1 MPGDASFNLLS
12 AVEFVNVGK
21 ITVGDLIVNG
31 QIGTN
36 GVFTGEPSI
45 VTTGSVGVKNTNPT
59 HLLDVGSNVY
69 IDDSVVGLQTINIVD
84 FSTTRQVYI
93 GPITGQSGTREIVQ
107 IGDANNQALFLIN
120 GGVHLGLFDRVIP
133 QSNVITIGCQAAQGL
148 RASGGIAIGAGSVNT
163 LQGTNAIAL
172 GINAGR
178 AQNNYAICIGE
189 NAGANQGESAI
200 AIGRASGQS
209 QDLRSIAIGF
219 ESGYTQENS
228 AIAIGAN
235 AGGNQNEAAIAIG
248 QLSGQVQDTYS
259 IAIGAFSG
267 VNQNNFTVAIGQG
280 AGFSQSD
287 SAIAIGRA
295 SGQSQDLRSIAI
307 GFESGYTQENSAIAI
322 GQNAGFSQSTNS
334 IAVGQYAGQ
343 TQGTYNIALGYQSGG
358 VQASSAIAIGKN
370 AGTNQSSNAIA
381 IGINSGGTQG
391 LNSIAIGANSSTP
404 NSNSIVLNAS
414 GSLFATQVNSAFY
427 VNPVRETNVFAMA
440 LGYSSDGE
448 IIQAQNLILPGHVIS
463 RSSVLPSVGSLS
475 SRIIVYSST
484 VSDAGGRVDLVVSN
498 SGTLDTI
505 ETDVYGLANVVF
517 GASYS
522 DTPSVVVTPGNVHA
536 SQLNPFVQ
544 VYPGY
549 FQVCT
554 ATSSVSG
561 GNHLKFNYSVMGV

>member
-1 MPGDASFNLLS
+1 MPGDDSFNRLS

-21 ITVGDLIVNG
+21 ITVDTLNV
-31 QIGTN
+31 
-36 GVFTGEPSI
+36 TGGLSLNDH
-45 VTTGSVGVKNTNPT
+45 T
-59 HLLDVGSNVY
+59 LSNIY
-69 IDDSVVGLQTINIVD
+69 FDDSLMAFETINIVD
-84 FSTTRQVYI
+84 FSQTRQVYI
-93 GPITGQSGTREIVQ
+93 GSANLGSYGTQEITGMSDATKQQLLLVDGSVH
-107 IGDANNQALFLIN
+107 IGRLNTFSAN
-120 GGVHLGLFDRVIP
+120 
-133 QSNVITIGCQAAQGL
+133 SNVIAIGCQAAQIPRG
-148 RASGGIAIGAGSVNT
+148 SGSIAIGAGSAKFS
-163 LQGTNAIAL
+163 QGTNALAL
-172 GINAGR
+172 GTNAGGY
-178 AQNNYAICIGE
+178 QNAYAISIGE
-189 NAGANQGESAI
+189 NAGANQGASAI
-200 AIGRASGQS
+200 AIGRASGNS
-209 QDLRSIAIGF
+209 QDFRSVAIGF
-219 ESGYTQENS
+219 QSGYTQENS

-235 AGGNQNEAAIAIG
+235 SGGNQNEAAIAIG

-322 GQNAGFSQSTNS
+322 GQNAGFSQGTNS

-414 GSLFATQVNSAFY
+414 GSSFATQVNSAFY
-427 VNPVRETNVFAMA
+427 VNPVRETNVFARA

-448 IIQAQNLILPGHVIS
+448 ILQAQNLVFPGHILANIQS
-463 RSSVLPSVGSLS
+463 TSVTSFSNL
-475 SRIIVYSST
+475 T
-484 VSDAGGRVDLVVSN
+484 VASNVVTDIGGRFELTVEGDFE
-498 SGTLDTI
+498 TI
-505 ETDVYGLANVVF
+505 DSDVYGLANVVF
-517 GASYS
+517 GTSYT
-522 DTPSVVVTPGNVHA
+522 DTPAVVVTPGNLET
-536 SQLNPFVQ
+536 SQLAPFVQ
-544 VYPGY
+544 AFPGY

-554 ATSSVSG
+554 GSSSTTG
-561 GNHLKFNYSVMGV
+561 PLKINYTVLGLF